1 MQSAQDACIDECQ
14 TSELSFAGT
23 SINGHARFDLLALSQ
38 EAAQSL
44 PAAIYTTDAEGR
56 ITFYNEAAAAFWG
69 CRPELGKS
77 EFCGSWKLYRKDG
90 TPLPHDQC
98 PMAVALKQ
106 RRPVRGMEAVAER
119 PDGTRI
125 PFIPYPTPLFDA
137 SGTLTGAVNM
147 LVDISELKQAERVLA
162 DRNTQLALAAQIA
175 LVGSFTHD
183 IGSGTMQVSPGYA
196 AIHGL
201 PEGTVETKRAD
212 WRARVYPEDLLTLDA
227 DLEQAIAGERCS
239 HRCEYRIV
247 RADGEIRWIES
258 RSQISYDADG
268 AARRIVGANIDVT
281 ERKNTELELAERTMH
296 CSLAGKAAL
305 VGSFAFD
312 VGSER
317 MRISAGYAA
326 IHGFSE
332 GTAEIARSE
341 WQSGVHPEDRVRL
354 EELRSRCYRERLHE
368 YAADYRIVRPP
379 GDLRWIDAR
388 CFVSYHADG
397 RPKRVVGVNIDVTE
411 RKRAEE
417 HHRALNAELDHR
429 VKNVLATV
437 IAIISQTQEA
447 SGSLAG
453 FVAGLDHR
461 IKSMARTHELLSESN
476 WRWVPLAEI
485 VRREL
490 APYAA
495 GNAEFSG
502 PDVTLKAQATQAVAM
517 VIHELTTNAAKH
529 GAFSVRS
536 GRLLLRWWLQQDGS
550 RSALA
555 IEWREIGCPSAPAPG
570 KSGYGTSI
578 IRELIPYE
586 LGGRANLAFAPDG
599 LRCRLDIPADWIS
612 RCGRLNA
619 G

>member
-1 MQSAQDACIDECQ
+1 V
-14 TSELSFAGT
+14 
-23 SINGHARFDLLALSQ
+23 
-38 EAAQSL
+38 L
-44 PAAIYTTDAEGR
+44 P
-56 ITFYNEAAAAFWG
+56 
-69 CRPELGKS
+69 
-77 EFCGSWKLYRKDG
+77 
-90 TPLPHDQC
+90 
-98 PMAVALKQ
+98 
-106 RRPVRGMEAVAER
+106 
-119 PDGTRI
+119 
-125 PFIPYPTPLFDA
+125 
-137 SGTLTGAVNM
+137 
-147 LVDISELKQAERVLA
+147 
-162 DRNTQLALAAQIA
+162 
-175 LVGSFTHD
+175 
-183 IGSGTMQVSPGYA
+183 
-196 AIHGL
+196 
-201 PEGTVETKRAD
+201 
-212 WRARVYPEDLLTLDA
+212 
-227 DLEQAIAGERCS
+227 
-239 HRCEYRIV
+239 
-247 RADGEIRWIES
+247 
-258 RSQISYDADG
+258 
-268 AARRIVGANIDVT
+268 
-281 ERKNTELELAERTMH
+281 
-296 CSLAGKAAL
+296 
-305 VGSFAFD
+305 
-312 VGSER
+312 
-317 MRISAGYAA
+317 
-326 IHGFSE
+326 
-332 GTAEIARSE
+332 
-341 WQSGVHPEDRVRL
+341 
-354 EELRSRCYRERLHE
+354 
-368 YAADYRIVRPP
+368 
-379 GDLRWIDAR
+379 
-388 CFVSYHADG
+388 
-397 RPKRVVGVNIDVTE
+397 
-411 RKRAEE
+411 
-417 HHRALNAELDHR
+417 
-429 VKNVLATV
+429 TV